1 MRIATLRFVGD
12 VHGETI
18 KMELSR
24 NEHVF
29 PGSAGGAVRPPAPP
43 GSALGESTS
52 ALRFLASLC
61 RVVSPSYHGL
71 KSIINNCRVVFGSVK
86 SLSSSLRL
94 HRFHPSRPESWNQL
108 NPSHQGLNCW
118 ITPQIRPS
126 SPHYP
131 YWKLADEL
139 GSGS

>member
-1 MRIATLRFVGD
+1 MMLLLICSNYGWRIGQADLDESTQPRKREKMRIATLRFVGD

-52 ALRFLASLC
+52 ALRFLASLSVALC
-61 RVVSPSYHGL
+61 RPR
-71 KSIINNCRVVFGSVK
+71 IM
-86 SLSSSLRL
+86 
-94 HRFHPSRPESWNQL
+94 
-108 NPSHQGLNCW
+108 
-118 ITPQIRPS
+118 
-126 SPHYP
+126 
-131 YWKLADEL
+131 D
-139 GSGS
+139 